1 MEVAINEAKIAYQKN
16 EVPVGCVIYCGDK
29 LITKGHNTTIAD
41 KNDTH
46 HAEINA
52 INDAISILGDK
63 NLSECE
69 MYVTLEPCPM
79 CAGAII
85 NTKIKRLYIGAFE
98 PKSGCFG
105 SVMNFCQLPFNHKPE
120 VYVGI
125 HEEECKKIIKDFFE
139 GKRKTPVKITDV
151 WRAAEN
157 SNP

>member
-1 MEVAINEAKIAYQKN
+1 MEQAIGEAKIAYEEN
-16 EVPVGCVIYCGDK
+16 EVPVGCVIYCGDT
-29 LITKGHNTTIAD
+29 LISKGHNTTIKD

-52 INDAISILGDK
+52 INDAIAKLGDK

-105 SVMNFCQLPFNHKPE
+105 SVTDFSNLPFNHKPE
-120 VYVGI
+120 LYTGI
-125 HEEECKKIIKDFFE
+125 NEDECKKIIKDFFE
-139 GKRKTPVKITDV
+139 DKRKTDI
-151 WRAAEN
+151 
-157 SNP
+157 